1 MRRHAMGRTRSGRA
15 WYGFIR
21 FGLVLS
27 ALSALPAPVCADISG
42 TLTTQGGKPV
52 AGAYL
57 RFTDAFDPT
66 RQAQTV
72 TDAQGAYSLKL
83 PPAGTAIRPAHESG
97 IPLREPVPGAQPGA
111 FDPRGRWFRMGSAL
125 PEGGR
130 PVAAG
135 IYFPVSGAQGGTA
148 ARKRAPPAGGYTASV
163 TAAERL
169 FHVTIHGKGIYPY
182 QARGLA
188 LADGETRDFGLAAS
202 DLWDSTRA
210 ILRDN
215 LADCGSR
222 FKDRKQGRIAF
233 LGGSITFNPGW
244 RDSVQDYLKSRF
256 PGTAFDFI
264 NAGIPS
270 VGSDMHGFRL
280 RRDVLE
286 KGKVDLLF
294 FESAVNDTTNG
305 VSSITRTRAYEG
317 ILRQA
322 WRDNPDMDV
331 IYLYFADPSFYPNYQ
346 AGKPN
351 SLISDYERIAV
362 PYGVSAIHLSQYV
375 AEHYTW
381 AQFGGD
387 VHPGPLGQ
395 GIYFRGIRRLLE
407 AAWAGPAVSQPVL
420 PVPLPHAP
428 PAAMLDSL
436 CFHQGH
442 TDTIAKAVLANGW
455 RRIASWVPAQ
465 GGTRDGF
472 FKVPVLESTTPGDTL
487 RFAFTGSAVGAVIPA
502 GPDAGMIEYAID
514 GKVLGTKDQF
524 TPWSSGLNIPWTLLF
539 STDLAMK
546 AHELRLVVAPGKNA
560 ASTGRACRIIRF
572 VVNGPG

>member
-1 MRRHAMGRTRSGRA
+1 MRWDAIKA
-15 WYGFIR
+15 IA
-21 FGLVLS
+21 
-27 ALSALPAPVCADISG
+27 ALSAVLAIPVQVGADISG
-42 TLTTQGGKPV
+42 TLTTPGGKPA
-52 AGAYL
+52 AGAFI
-57 RFTDAFDPT
+57 RFTDASDST
-66 RQAQTV
+66 RQAQAISN
-72 TDAQGAYSLKL
+72 AQGVYTIKL
-83 PPAGTAIRPAHESG
+83 PPATTAIRIPPGSG
-97 IPLREPVPGAQPGA
+97 APLRASAPGN
-111 FDPRGRWFRMGSAL
+111 
-125 PEGGR
+125 PEGGTYDLR
-130 PVAAG
+130 GRRYRIGYGLPAG
-135 IYFPVSGAQGGTA
+135 YGVHVTGKGAEA
-148 ARKRAPPAGGYTASV
+148 ARKRAAPGTGSPASV
-163 TAAERL
+163 AAAGRP

-182 QARGLA
+182 QARDLA
-188 LADGETRDFGLAAS
+188 LNDGETRDFGLSAS

-210 ILRDN
+210 ILRDD
-215 LADCGSR
+215 LANCGSR
-222 FKDRKQGRIAF
+222 FKNQKQGRVAF

-244 RDSVQDYLKSRF
+244 RDSVANYLKAKF
-256 PGTAFDFI
+256 PGTAFDFV

-305 VSSITRTRAYEG
+305 VSSLIRTRSYEG

-322 WRDNPDMDV
+322 WKDNPDMDV

-351 SLISDYERIAV
+351 SLISDYEKIAV

-375 AEHYTW
+375 AEHFTW

-420 PVPLPHAP
+420 PSPLHHSP

-455 RRIASWVPAQ
+455 HKVASWVPTQ

-502 GPDAGMIEYAID
+502 GPDVGMIEYAID
-514 GKVLGTKDQF
+514 GKVLGTRDQF
-524 TPWSSGLNIPWTLLF
+524 TAWSSGLNIPWTLLF
-539 STDLAMK
+539 ATDLAMK

-560 ASTGRACRIIRF
+560 ASTGHACRIIRF
-572 VVNGPG
+572 LVNGPG

>member
-1 MRRHAMGRTRSGRA
+1 LPA
-15 WYGFIR
+15 
-21 FGLVLS
+21 LV
-27 ALSALPAPVCADISG
+27 ALWTALALPSPVAADISG
-42 TLTTQGGKPV
+42 TVATQGGKPA
-52 AGAYL
+52 AGAYI
-57 RFTDAFDPT
+57 RFTDAADST
-66 RQAQTV
+66 RQAQALTN
-72 TDAQGAYSLKL
+72 AQGAYTIRL
-83 PPAGTAIRPAHESG
+83 PPAATAIHPEHGSGTPLGAPMPGNPA
-97 IPLREPVPGAQPGA
+97 GAY
-111 FDPRGRWFRMGSAL
+111 DLRGRWLRLVKGLWNGNAFR
-125 PEGGR
+125 
-130 PVAAG
+130 AAG
-135 IYFPVSGAQGGTA
+135 NGADASGAA
-148 ARKRAPPAGGYTASV
+148 ARKGASPESGSGASV
-163 TAAERL
+163 ALEGRP

-182 QARGLA
+182 QARDLA
-188 LADGETRDFGLAAS
+188 LYDGETRDFRLSAT
-202 DLWDSTRA
+202 DVWDSARA
-210 ILRDN
+210 ILRDD
-215 LADCGSR
+215 LADCASR
-222 FKDRKQGRIAF
+222 FKNQKQGRVAF

-244 RDSVQDYLKSRF
+244 RDSVANYLKAKF
-256 PGTAFDFI
+256 PGTAFEFI

-286 KGKVDLLF
+286 KGTVDLLF

-305 VSSITRTRAYEG
+305 VPSLIRTRSYEG

-322 WRDNPDMDV
+322 WKDNPDMDV
-331 IYLYFADPSFYPNYQ
+331 VYLYFADPSFYPNYQ

-351 SLISDYERIAV
+351 SLITDYEKIAV

-407 AAWAGPAVSQPVL
+407 AAWAGPAVSQPIL
-420 PVPLPHAP
+420 PSPLHHSP

-436 CFHQGH
+436 CFRQGH

-455 RRIASWVPAQ
+455 HKVASWVPTQ

-502 GPDAGMIEYAID
+502 GPDVGLIEYAVD
-514 GKVLGTKDQF
+514 GKVLGTRDQF
-524 TPWSSGLNIPWTLLF
+524 TPWSPGLNIPWTLLF
-539 STDLAMK
+539 ATDLPMK

-560 ASTGRACRIIRF
+560 ASTGHACRIIRF
-572 VVNGPG
+572 LVNGPG